1 MADDSINN
9 LAKQAR
15 QGSIAA
21 IIQFLNE
28 GLADCGVRTRAL
40 IEEGMLQ
47 LLCEAEK
54 AEQLEQAPLVER
66 IRQIL
71 EPVAPRKMRRVRI
84 NSRIVQEQQLLW
96 LDEINRHPEE
106 LLWAEEILL
115 KKPNFFKQIFEDLK
129 ANTDRP
135 YQPSLPKFSSLKE
148 ERQKLFWRGL
158 LGGAGSILLL
168 LLVGWPIS
176 KLLISRTTTTAENQP
191 VESASPQ
198 PSAQSGSGAIAG
210 TETAVPANAVES
222 ADPFVTAVRLA
233 EQASADG
240 KVAQSSAQW
249 LDLAAK
255 WQQASDLMSK
265 VPPQDE
271 RYETA
276 QDRKGRYQKNSEYAQ
291 EQAQISRVRA
301 KPTIESLSN

>member
-1 MADDSINN
+1 MADSINN

-28 GLADCGVRTRAL
+28 GLADCGVRTRAM
-40 IEEGMLQ
+40 IEEGLLQ

-54 AEQLEQAPLVER
+54 AEQLEQSPLVER
-66 IRQIL
+66 IQQIL
-71 EPVAPRKMRRVRI
+71 EPVAPRNMRRVRI

-96 LDEINRHPEE
+96 LDEIKRHPEK
-106 LLWAEEILL
+106 LLWAEEITL

-129 ANTDRP
+129 ANNDRQ

-158 LGGAGSILLL
+158 IGGAGSILLL
-168 LLVGWPIS
+168 LLIGWPLS
-176 KLLISRTTTTAENQP
+176 RMLIPRSTTATKTQPSRSPTQQASTAPDRTTI
-191 VESASPQ
+191 V
-198 PSAQSGSGAIAG
+198 G
-210 TETAVPANAVES
+210 TETAVSSNAMVQS
-222 ADPFVTAVRLA
+222 ADPFVTAVRIA

-240 KVAQSSAQW
+240 KVAQSPAQW

-255 WQQASDLMSK
+255 WQEASDLMAQ
-265 VPPQDE
+265 VPSQDE

-276 QDRKGRYQKNSEYAQ
+276 QDRKDRYQENSEYAQ
-291 EQAQISRVRA
+291 KQAQVRRVQA
-301 KPTIESLSN
+301 QPAIESLNN